1 MIIGIDLA
9 PLTYTLTGIGVYVK
23 ELVTAASNL
32 NPKIEWHFPVLSEV
46 PLDAFFRLR
55 MRTKIPPAI
64 QSRIKI
70 HPKFAFLHDRRNIGR
85 RTRLAAGSM
94 QLFHVTNAQC
104 QFTDFDLPYVI
115 TVHDLAWMRVPRSEM
130 PVPRIF
136 GLSRLQNLIQ
146 RANHVIC
153 DSECTRTDVLE
164 LIGRKPEDVTTIHLA
179 QRPLF
184 KSPKDEQQRERARKK
199 ATGGRPY
206 FLAVSTIE
214 PRKNYV
220 RLVQAFAQMQE
231 KHPEFRLLIAGAKR
245 SAWDD
250 VKRTI
255 HASGMAEYVQVL
267 GHIADDKVLD
277 LLWGC
282 HALVYPSLYEGFGL
296 PALEA
301 MACGVPVICSS
312 AGSLGEVV
320 ADAAL
325 LVDPLDIDSIDDA
338 MRRVVTQPELV
349 SSLTEASLRRAADFS
364 WTRTAGQT
372 LEVYKRVINQ

>member
-130 PVPRIF
+130 PLPKIF
-136 GLSRLQNLIQ
+136 GLNRLQDLIQ

-164 LIGRKPEDVTTIHLA
+164 LVGRKPEDVTTIHLA

-184 KSPKDEQQRERARKK
+184 KRPKDEQQRERARKN

-220 RLVQAFAQMQE
+220 RLVKAFAQMQE

-250 VKRTI
+250 VKQTI
-255 HASGMAEYVQVL
+255 QATGMSEYVQVL

-338 MRRVVTQPELV
+338 MRRVATQPELV